1 VNVTAK
7 NKRATVH
14 GVTEVLKGSHAQSW
28 NSSFAV
34 LSTIAAHQSVT
45 TLAITLHHYKNWH
58 YFQVAKLIAQVN
70 VRGESLHH

>member
-7 NKRATVH
+7 DKRATAH
-14 GVTEVLKGSHAQSW
+14 GVTEVLKGSHAQSR

-34 LSTIAAHQSVT
+34 LSTVAAHQSVT
-45 TLAITLHHYKNWH
+45 TLAITLHHNKNWH
-58 YFQVAKLIAQVN
+58 YFQVAKLIAQAN